1 MATTK
6 RNDTQNQQVTDH
18 DLLMSEDICNKL
30 RISRRTLDE
39 WLARREIL
47 AGVKIGHRLYWRRTD
62 FEKWLA
68 SRFAGGK

>member
-6 RNDTQNQQVTDH
+6 RNDTQNQQVSNH
-18 DLLMSEDICNKL
+18 DLMMSEDICERM

-39 WLARREIL
+39 WLASREIL
-47 AGVKIGHRLYWRRTD
+47 AGVKIGRRLYWRRTD

-68 SRFAGGK
+68 SRFSGVK